1 MVAANWYPLRFD
13 VAPKLHFEEFSIF
26 IVSPLTF
33 AVFRNGK
40 LPFLAKMRSGEL
52 NC

>member
-1 MVAANWYPLRFD
+1 MVAANWYPLHFD

-26 IVSPLTF
+26 LVSPSTF